1 MGEVGEKEKE
11 KRSEKRSGSVRVLC
25 VATSSFARFVG
36 IRFLKYS
43 FYAVLEGRD
52 VFRLPPLF

>member
-11 KRSEKRSGSVRVLC
+11 KRSEKKSGSVRVLC
-25 VATSSFARFVG
+25 VATSSFG